1 MICRCLNVRR
11 CVCLRASP
19 CLSVRHLAD
28 PPRSNNSLTALPD
41 SLLSALPTNSI
52 SLIDLSRNK
61 FSAAGVDNFRSA
73 LAGMSTEAQLDLSFN
88 GLGPLRAG
96 FSGAVVGTR
105 VQSADHR
112 LRHHRRAHQ
121 RFCRF

>member
-1 MICRCLNVRR
+1 MCAAVYVCVRCL
-11 CVCLRASP
+11 A
-19 CLSVRHLAD
+19 A

-41 SLLSALPTNSI
+41 DLLSALPVSSI
-52 SLIDLSRNK
+52 GTVDLSRNK
-61 FSAAGVDNFRSA
+61 FTAAGVHNFRSA